1 MSTIIDGRGNVYKCK
16 SEFKCEKEIDC
27 EDNTDMDCEPYIMTA
42 EEYRNLKLTPEQEW
56 NDIYN
61 PKRVSIEAL
70 DAIEIKTKGKGSLK
84 KLYYPGCEEE
94 GGPCY
99 DPHCNHVH
107 IWKPKNFIKNF
118 TGEQFQNVPYIQFTE
133 DKPGLY
139 CSICHARN
147 KQFGLKWNYD
157 LDDEYEEPSIL
168 QNNSIFKKK
177 DFIPKSKVKSFP
189 DTITFKCTGTLK
201 QTNKVL
207 LRWETFMYR
216 VNYLL
221 NNDKV
226 IYTISRFKSLY
237 VWPWQ
242 LTPYQKFKLNFPD
255 YKSSCTFVKSEI
267 HKFKDDYAA
276 II

>member
-1 MSTIIDGRGNVYKCK
+1 MSTIIDGRGNVYKC
-16 SEFKCEKEIDC
+16 EKEIEC
-27 EDNTDMDCEPYIMTA
+27 EDDTECELECDPKINIMSI
-42 EEYRNLKLTPEQEW
+42 EEYRDLKLTPEQEW

-70 DAIEIKTKGKGSLK
+70 DAIEIKAKGKGPLK
-84 KLYYPGCEEE
+84 KLYYPGYE

-99 DPHCNHVH
+99 DPQCNHVH
-107 IWKPKNFIKNF
+107 IWKPKKLIKNF
-118 TGEQFQNVPYIQFTE
+118 AGEQFANIPYIQFTE

-139 CSICHARN
+139 CCICHARN
-147 KQFGLKWNYD
+147 RQFCLKWNHG

-168 QNNSIFKKK
+168 QNNNIFKKK
-177 DFIPKSKVKSFP
+177 DFLPKSKIKSFP
-189 DTITFKCTGTLK
+189 GTVTRKCTDTLK

-207 LRWETFMYR
+207 SRWETIMYK
-216 VNYLL
+216 VNYIL

-255 YKSSCTFVKSEI
+255 YKSSCIFVKSEI
-267 HKFKDDYAA
+267 LKFKDEYTV